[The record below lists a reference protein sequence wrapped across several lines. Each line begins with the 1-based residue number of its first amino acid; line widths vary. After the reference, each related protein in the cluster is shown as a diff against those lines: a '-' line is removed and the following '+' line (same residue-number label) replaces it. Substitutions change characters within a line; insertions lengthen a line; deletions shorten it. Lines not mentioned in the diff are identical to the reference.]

1 MSKSN
6 YPKRFEILHNDGKTL
21 KIRVGELIKGLD
33 ECFIK
38 HFINDEDQKNTREI
52 PIPETLEYSISESG
66 KHTFSF
72 FKYDPSVEID
82 TLSNGIDFNEDNDPI
97 WEQDVFVIK
106 HDSYRLS
113 KDRIKKLAEDYAPF
127 VFLDA
132 NERYLPASINYL
144 LNKDENGGTKD
155 EVLNLK
161 VTLKL
166 PGTKDI
172 EMSYNNLS
180 EVLPYNGDNDS
191 ILDTIGLSV
200 SNLLDNKTLRDALEN
215 RTGDRDNVTI
225 YYSYI
230 PNTEEKQQVI
240 INYHFLYAYDSKLEG
255 EGKTKKTSHIFDR
268 ESVSIVF
275 QWNESKQDVESEPEY
290 IIYGAHL
297 EGQTMGCVEKDKKN
311 PDKWKSL
318 QKWKCGRVKVLWKD
332 VYKIKGHP
340 IVAVAQGS
348 HAPYPAPGHYAVYLY
363 KRLPMLVEPADA
375 GKVLIPEDFTLDKCR
390 GDELK
395 EVYPYKLK
403 DFKLGTITSNSW
415 NSILAYS
422 GYIVDIIGVQ
432 NAKFPPFTK
441 RELDIDK
448 WVNGDEKDVIH
459 DWDPTKVEV
468 DAKDKFVRLI
478 DSMNDNLA

>member
-1 MSKSN
+1 MSNDN
-6 YPKRFEILHNDGKTL
+6 YPKRFEIIQNDGKTL
-21 KIRVGELIKGLD
+21 KFRVNELAKWVD
-33 ECFIK
+33 ECFVK
-38 HFINDEDQKNTREI
+38 HFINNKDQGSAIEI
-52 PIPETLEYSISESG
+52 TIPKTLEYPIAESG

-72 FKYDPSVEID
+72 FKHDPEGYEYDPNDIESEE
-82 TLSNGIDFNEDNDPI
+82 SNMPI

-106 HDSYRLS
+106 HDQYKLP
-113 KDRIKKLAEDYAPF
+113 KERIKELAEKYAPF

-132 NERYLPASINYL
+132 GERYLPVSISYL
-144 LNKDENGGTKD
+144 LNKDEETGKIKD
-155 EVLNLK
+155 ENLNVD

-166 PGTKDI
+166 PNTKNI
-172 EMSYNNLS
+172 HLNYNNLS

-191 ILDTIGLSV
+191 VLDTIGFSLPK
-200 SNLLDNKTLRDALEN
+200 LLDNKTLRDALEN
-215 RTGDRDNVTI
+215 RTGDRENVTI

-230 PNTEEKQQVI
+230 PNPEKKQQVI
-240 INYHFLYAYDSKLEG
+240 INYHFLYAYDSKLEA

-268 ESVSIVF
+268 ESISIVF
-275 QWNESKQDVESEPEY
+275 KWNESKQDVESEPEY

-297 EGQTMGCVEKDKKN
+297 EGQTMGSVEKDENN

-348 HAPYPAPGHYAVYLY
+348 HAPYPAPGHYAVYLL
-363 KRLPMLVEPADA
+363 KRLPMLVEPAEA
-375 GKVLIPEDFTLDKCR
+375 GKVLIPEDFPHDKYR

-403 DFKLGTITSNSW
+403 DFELGAITSNSW

-432 NAKFPPFTK
+432 NAKFPPFTR

-448 WVNGDEKDVIH
+448 WVNGDKKDVIYN
-459 DWDPTKVEV
+459 WNPTKVEQ
-468 DAKDKFVRLI
+468 KTNKKFVELLKTI
-478 DSMNDNLA
+478 EGKLS